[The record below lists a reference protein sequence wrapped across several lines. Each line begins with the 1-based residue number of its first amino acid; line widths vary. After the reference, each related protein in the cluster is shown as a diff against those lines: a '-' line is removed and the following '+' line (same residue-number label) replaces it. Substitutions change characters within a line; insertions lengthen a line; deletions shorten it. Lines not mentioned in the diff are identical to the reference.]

1 MAKTF
6 IAWLSLMSF
15 IALWIV
21 ALCVFI
27 AYREHYYAKHNT
39 RERMADHIESL
50 SK

>member
-6 IAWLSLMSF
+6 IAWVYLMSF
-15 IALWIV
+15 VALWIV

-27 AYREHYYAKHNT
+27 AYREHYYAKHNV
-39 RERMADHIESL
+39 RERTAEYIQSL